1 MDKSIILKTFNN
13 HLVEFMDDILLIFP
27 DESELK
33 TANAFLLNLKKIN
46 PKSIISTWYESIGL
60 IYYNEIMSGD
70 FEFFENKDYKND
82 IGQTS
87 KIINT
92 VEKIKKNVKTT
103 TDDNKEKAMK
113 YLQNLTKLSMLY
125 FNK

>member
-46 PKSIISTWYESIGL
+46 PKSIISTWYESISL

-82 IGQTS
+82 IGQSS

-103 TDDNKEKAMK
+103 TDDNKEKFYEIFAK
-113 YLQNLTKLSMLY
+113 
-125 FNK
+125 FNKIINVIF